1 MRCWTGLGV
10 WRRRLCRFLGEISYP
25 VYIMHFPLA
34 YMQMAWVKA
43 HASAPIAQH
52 VAVNV
57 SIFALAFAVAW
68 AALKLYDIPARA
80 WLARFAASRPR
91 S

>member
-1 MRCWTGLGV
+1 MN
-10 WRRRLCRFLGEISYP
+10 P

-52 VAVNV
+52 VAISV

-68 AALKLYDIPARA
+68 AALKLYDIPVRA
-80 WLARFAASRPR
+80 LLARFAASRPR

>member
-1 MRCWTGLGV
+1 MKRIVHMKTNQYEIEAKPRFEVLDGLRGV
-10 WRRRLCRFLGEISYP
+10 
-25 VYIMHFPLA
+25 A
-34 YMQMAWVKA
+34 
-43 HASAPIAQH
+43 
-52 VAVNV
+52 
-57 SIFALAFAVAW
+57 

>member
-1 MRCWTGLGV
+1 MRRTGV
-10 WRRRLCRFLGEISYP
+10 ANISE
-25 VYIMHFPLA
+25 
-34 YMQMAWVKA
+34 A

-68 AALKLYDIPARA
+68 AALKLYDISVRA
-80 WLARFAASRPR
+80 WLSGRHSVAKKA
-91 S
+91 